1 MITDK
6 EPSINDVGT
15 FSGNRGL
22 SPYLSKRRRLREF
35 VIVRGPKLLKI
46 TSFMDGPYINTGIGK
61 STNPRF

>member
-1 MITDK
+1 MT
-6 EPSINDVGT
+6 SAH
-15 FSGNRGL
+15 SGNRGL